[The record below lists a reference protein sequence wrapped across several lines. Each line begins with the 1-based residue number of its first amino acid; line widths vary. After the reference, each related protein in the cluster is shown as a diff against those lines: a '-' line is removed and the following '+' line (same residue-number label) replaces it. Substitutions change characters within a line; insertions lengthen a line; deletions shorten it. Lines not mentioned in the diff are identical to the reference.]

1 MPKDKMTQAEADRVI
16 HSHSLWLKDNK
27 AGWRANFFD
36 KDLSGL
42 NFEAVD
48 LSFADLSF
56 ANLSDANL
64 SFAYLCDADLSNAD
78 LSDTIFSY
86 ADLNRV
92 NFSFTNLRDANL
104 RGADLKG
111 ANLVGA
117 IFSADKYISI
127 SNTYF
132 CDPSDIG
139 YPPKPIIKERG
150 RLSNGELI
158 KSVVTS
164 PKGDFV
170 TCQSGNVYL
179 MNETGI
185 QNANLRIV

>member
-1 MPKDKMTQAEADRVI
+1 MTQAEADRVI
-16 HSHSLWLKDNK
+16 HLHSLWLKDNK

-56 ANLSDANL
+56 ANLSNANL

-111 ANLVGA
+111 ANLIGINNINA
-117 IFSADKYISI
+117 GKYTNIY
-127 SNTYF
+127 NTHL